1 MTLLEEIKAV
11 ILANIADA
19 PFGIYNDYRPTGDD
33 TYRLFEH
40 GGVIVNIHYAYEYF
54 EVLGLS
60 DDVFDEI
67 KKYYDNIR
75 KPIIM
80 FRYEIGEETFLTKAN
95 AEKEVERRKNR

>member
-11 ILANIADA
+11 LLANIADA
-19 PFGIYNDYRPTGDD
+19 PFGIYNDYQPIGDD
-33 TYRLFEH
+33 AYRLFKR

-60 DDVFDEI
+60 DDAFDEI
-67 KKYYDNIR
+67 KKYYDKIR
-75 KPIIM
+75 KPILVL
-80 FRYEIGEETFLTKAN
+80 RYEIGEEAFLTKAN